1 MSLTAQL
8 SSPTTLRRVLA
19 FDAVSG
25 AGTGV
30 LHLWLAPVLASWLG
44 LPEALL
50 QASGVAIFAF
60 VLLAGWLA
68 LQASPPRGP
77 LTVIVLLNVA
87 WALGCVWLAF
97 GGAVRSH
104 GAGRGV
110 PRWCRRSRSWCWPS
124 WNGWACAHW
133 PARIGS
139 RWRLDVAR
147 PQKRRPEGRLFH
159 VRRPGAISA
168 CRSLP
173 RQRGD
178 RAAGRPRVRRCGC
191 CPCSRQ
197 PWSPA
202 GFHPCQRPRS
212 SSCPGDRW
220 SRGSS

>member
-50 QASGVAIFAF
+50 QASGFAIFAF

-77 LTVIVLLNVA
+77 LMVIVLLNMA

-97 GGAVRSH
+97 GGAAASTPLGMAYLLLQAVAVLALAELEWM
-104 GAGRGV
+104 GLRGL
-110 PRWCRRSRSWCWPS
+110 
-124 WNGWACAHW
+124 
-133 PARIGS
+133 ARA
-139 RWRLDVAR
+139 D
-147 PQKRRPEGRLFH
+147 
-159 VRRPGAISA
+159 
-168 CRSLP
+168 
-173 RQRGD
+173 
-178 RAAGRPRVRRCGC
+178 
-191 CPCSRQ
+191 RQ
-197 PWSPA
+197 PLTA
-202 GFHPCQRPRS
+202 
-212 SSCPGDRW
+212 
-220 SRGSS
+220 